1 MKKIEYCASP
11 QKNNKESFK
20 NYPPVSLLPIFSKE
34 FEKAIFNKMYTFLQ
48 NEQLLNPNESGFRP
62 SDWYINQSL
71 SITLETFRSY
81 NAPPPLK
88 IKSIFLDISTKAFD
102 TVWHEGLLYKLNP
115 IGISRS
121 FYKSIESFLSNRFQG
136 VFLNGQTLSWRPILA

>member
-1 MKKIEYCASP
+1 M
-11 QKNNKESFK
+11 
-20 NYPPVSLLPIFSKE
+20 
-34 FEKAIFNKMYTFLQ
+34 
-48 NEQLLNPNESGFRP
+48 
-62 SDWYINQSL
+62 
-71 SITLETFRSY
+71 LETFRSY

-88 IKSIFLDISTKAFD
+88 IKSIFLDISIKAFD

>member
-1 MKKIEYCASP
+1 MKKIEYYTSP
-11 QKNNKESFK
+11 QKNNKENFK
-20 NYPPVSLLPIFSKE
+20 NYCPVSLLPIFSKE

-102 TVWHEGLLYKLNP
+102 KVWHEGLLYKLNP

>member
-1 MKKIEYCASP
+1 MKKIEYYTSP
-11 QKNNKESFK
+11 QKNNKENFK
-20 NYPPVSLLPIFSKE
+20 NYCPVSLLPIFSKE

-62 SDWYINQSL
+62 SDWFINQSL

-102 TVWHEGLLYKLNP
+102 TVWHEGLLYKLNS

>member
-1 MKKIEYCASP
+1 MKKIEYYTSP
-11 QKNNKESFK
+11 QKNNKENFR
-20 NYPPVSLLPIFSKE
+20 NYYPVSLLPIFSKE

-62 SDWYINQSL
+62 SDWYIKQSL

-121 FYKSIESFLSNRFQG
+121 FYKSIESFLSNRFQE

>member
-1 MKKIEYCASP
+1 MKKIEYYTSP
-11 QKNNKESFK
+11 QKNNKENFK
-20 NYPPVSLLPIFSKE
+20 NYCPVSLLPIFSKE

-115 IGISRS
+115 IGISRN
-121 FYKSIESFLSNRFQG
+121 FYKSIESYLSNRFQG
-136 VFLNGQTLSWRPILA
+136 VFLNGQILSWRPILA

>member
-1 MKKIEYCASP
+1 MKKIEYYTSP
-11 QKNNKESFK
+11 QKNNKENFK
-20 NYPPVSLLPIFSKE
+20 NYCPVSLLPIFSKE

-62 SDWYINQSL
+62 SDWCINQSL
-71 SITLETFRSY
+71 SIMLETFRSY

-115 IGISRS
+115 IGISRN
-121 FYKSIESFLSNRFQG
+121 FYKSIESYLSNRFQG
-136 VFLNGQTLSWRPILA
+136 VFLNGQILSWRPILA